1 MPPADLQSKV
11 QQAASLYEAGRSPEA
26 EAICREVV
34 RKDPRNVVGLRILA
48 LSCARSM
55 RWNDAIRA
63 IEKARKL
70 APKDPGVLL
79 NSSTVLLG
87 LGRFEEAL
95 DAVRKAREISPR
107 DPRIAGMYAEGLVYA
122 NRHRECVDFL
132 EEAAS
137 KGPLPANAIL
147 SYVDACIETD
157 DLEEA
162 ISAARTFLESG
173 PDRSPASTRP
183 VGASLGRALEKA
195 GRHAEAARAWKEM
208 NEVVAGP
215 FEAEEASRLID
226 GLIDAFPAELF
237 KDRSETRASKNRQP
251 VFILG
256 LARSGTSL
264 LERVVGA
271 HPDAHGIGESTLL
284 DEILEARLGVSGA
297 ETVFRIAEADD
308 DTLERIRT
316 DYLRGIQALAGR
328 RERIANKSLMLP
340 REAGAIG
347 LLFPEAAILFI
358 ERDGP
363 DTAMSIYANTFDPLR
378 MAWTSRMDSIGVMT
392 ALHHRLVEHWRR
404 VLPNPMLTVDYQT
417 LARTPEAVV
426 PRVLETCGLAMDDSC
441 LSPENAARDAR
452 GARFIPT
459 LSEQQVRKP
468 INTTAI
474 GRSEAHADLVADFE
488 RGRASITDQG

>member
-1 MPPADLQSKV
+1 MPPVDLQSRV
-11 QQAASLYEAGRSPEA
+11 QHAARLYEAGQSVEA
-26 EAICREVV
+26 EAICRDVV
-34 RKDPRNVVGLRILA
+34 KKDPKHVVGLRILA

-95 DAVRKAREISPR
+95 DAVRKAREVSPR

-122 NRHRECVDFL
+122 NRHQECVDFL
-132 EEAAS
+132 KGAAA

-147 SYVDACIETD
+147 SYVDACIETG

-162 ISAARTFLESG
+162 IRAARDFLESG
-173 PDRSPASTRP
+173 TDRSPLSTRP
-183 VGASLGRALEKA
+183 VGSSLGRALEKA
-195 GRHAEAARAWKEM
+195 GRPQEAAEAWRAM
-208 NEVVAGP
+208 NEVVPGA
-215 FEAEEASRLID
+215 FETRDAITLIDRLIE
-226 GLIDAFPAELF
+226 AHPSELF
-237 KDRSETRASKNRQP
+237 QNRPATRASESRQP

-284 DEILEARLGVSGA
+284 DEILEMRLGAVGSD
-297 ETVFRIAEADD
+297 TVFKIAEADND
-308 DTLERIRT
+308 ALERIRT

-347 LLFPEAAILFI
+347 LLFPRATILFI
-358 ERDGP
+358 DRSGP

-378 MAWTSRMDSIGVMT
+378 MAWTSRMESIGVMS
-392 ALHHRLVEHWRR
+392 ALHDRLVAHWRQ
-404 VLPNPMLTVDYQT
+404 VLPNPMLSIEYEK

-426 PRVLETCGLAMDDSC
+426 SGVLDACGLPMDEAC
-441 LSPENAARDAR
+441 LSPETAARDAR

-474 GRSEAHADLVADFE
+474 GRAEAYADLVAEFE
-488 RGRASITDQG
+488 RGRSAVTTE